1 MNRVSFPYFN
11 SKILLFG
18 EYSLMVGSKALSMP
32 SDKFQGGLK
41 FAEADTLQG
50 EQIQSNHELKKYA
63 LALKTMQ
70 DNNLLDVQFDFGK
83 LFNDLDSGLFF
94 NSNIPQGYGLGS
106 SGALVAAIYNEYGL
120 DIKRRTEQFS
130 DNEISALKSSFS
142 KMESFF
148 HGKSSGL
155 DPLICFLQKPIL
167 VTDTNNVATVD
178 IPESKKESDTVL
190 FLLDTNISGE
200 TQPLVN
206 YFIKQNSKKQYL
218 NKITNELIPLN
229 DMCIRA
235 FLDADIATLSQGM
248 KQLSAFTLNN
258 FAPMVPEKIKPIW
271 KGGLYNNDYSLKLCG
286 SGGGG
291 MMLGFTTDFKKTQS
305 QISDF
310 KLEMVYR
317 F

>member
-32 SDKFQGGLK
+32 SDRFRGQLS
-41 FAEADTLQG
+41 FAEVKTLQG

-70 DNNLLDVQFDFGK
+70 DSNLLDVQFDFGR

-120 DIKRRTEQFS
+120 EIKRRNEPFS
-130 DNEISALKSSFS
+130 DNEISSLKSSFS

-178 IPESKKESDTVL
+178 IPESKKESNTVL

-206 YFIKQNSKKQYL
+206 YFIKQSSKKQYL
-218 NKITNELIPLN
+218 DKITNELIPLN
-229 DMCIRA
+229 DTCIRA
-235 FLDADIATLSQGM
+235 FLNADTETLSRGM
-248 KQLSAFTLNN
+248 KQLSEFTLNN
-258 FAPMVPEKIKPIW
+258 FSPMVPEKIKPIW
-271 KGGLYNNDYSLKLCG
+271 KEGLNSNDYSLKLCG

-291 MMLGFTTDFKKTQS
+291 MMLGFTTDFNKTQS
-305 QISDF
+305 QINDF
-310 KLEMVYR
+310 KLEVVHR